1 MSEPINPP
9 PPPGESK
16 NPFRAINWNF
26 NPEQARRVAAVVA
39 QIAGAVL
46 IVLAFATAIYATYS
60 LGQLFNVGP
69 GLSSLVAAISVLALV
84 VHGVSVA
91 SAPNNAGRLVNAIF
105 FGMWA
110 LALLVIT
117 AAYFW
122 LVATGSVGKDGAI
135 LFTKLEK
142 MGGDSNI
149 VDMGQSIY
157 AFCAALP
164 LLTALLGIIVPRV
177 SASPLNDLL
186 HKSMG
191 HAWSGWALN
200 IASIAAAGYGAMHIL
215 TFGQIVG
222 MSGFAPVFAA
232 VVLDV
237 AFLGAKARLTS
248 LFKIRKIPHP
258 WQDGEFV
265 ALCVLCG
272 LIGVYALACNLGV
285 TRLEPLTP
293 PARLALMNS
302 DKVIR
307 LTVDAYGVLSPV
319 VLLAMLVY
327 SVAVLLSNAKDEA
340 TAPPQPT
347 QRPRRKGYAKETPT
361 GTNGGAGDTGTGDTE
376 QNEFDKRKNKKGDT
390 PNTKTTRNCTEC
402 GATFEGQ
409 TTATYCSKGCRQKAY
424 KRRKAA
430 TP

>member
-1 MSEPINPP
+1 M
-9 PPPGESK
+9 
-16 NPFRAINWNF
+16 NPFKAINWNF
-26 NPEQARRVAAVVA
+26 DPEKARKLAAVVA
-39 QIAGAVL
+39 TVAGAVL
-46 IVLAFATAIYATYS
+46 IVLAFATAIYACYS
-60 LGQLFNVGP
+60 LGLLFHVGA
-69 GLSSLVAAISVLALV
+69 GLASLVAAISVLALV

-122 LVATGSVGKDGAI
+122 LVATNSIGKDGAI
-135 LFTKLEK
+135 LFDKLES

-164 LLTALLGIIVPRV
+164 ILTALLGIIVPRV

-215 TFGQIVG
+215 TFGQVVG
-222 MSGFAPVFAA
+222 MSGFGPVFAA

-237 AFLGAKARLTS
+237 AFLGAKARLVS
-248 LFKIRKIPHP
+248 LFKIRRIAEP
-258 WQDGEFV
+258 WKDGEFI
-265 ALCVLCG
+265 ALVVLCAA
-272 LIGVYALACNLGV
+272 IGAYALLCNLGV
-285 TRLEPLTP
+285 TRLEPLTH
-293 PARLALMNS
+293 PARLALMAS
-302 DKVIR
+302 DKTIR
-307 LTVDAYGVLSPV
+307 LTVDLYGVLSPV
-319 VLLAMLVY
+319 VLLGLLAY
-327 SVAVLLSNAKDEA
+327 SVAVLLSTTKTEVDTHPTPVKAGANGGPRKSFAKDE
-340 TAPPQPT
+340 
-347 QRPRRKGYAKETPT
+347 PT
-361 GTNGGAGDTGTGDTE
+361 GAADPFDAKRGTKGQTPQTTTE
-376 QNEFDKRKNKKGDT
+376 RTCQQ
-390 PNTKTTRNCTEC
+390 C
-402 GATFEGQ
+402 GATFQG
-409 TTATYCSKGCRQKAY
+409 ATVARYCSTACKSRAKRARAGAKGG
-424 KRRKAA
+424 A

>member
-1 MSEPINPP
+1 MSGPINPTP
-9 PPPGESK
+9 PTETK
-16 NPFRAINWNF
+16 NPFKAISWNF

-69 GLSSLVAAISVLALV
+69 GLSALVAAISVLALV

-122 LVATGSVGKDGAI
+122 LIATGSVGKDGAI

-248 LFKIRKIPHP
+248 LFKIRKITHP

-327 SVAVLLSNAKDEA
+327 SVAVLLSQSKDEA
-340 TAPPQPT
+340 KNTPTHPT
-347 QRPRRKGYAKETPT
+347 QRPGRKAYAKDEPT
-361 GTNGGAGDTGTGDTE
+361 GTPSKPEDERLKKFKDRMGKPDADVVECKCEVCDTAFNARVGSR
-376 QNEFDKRKNKKGDT
+376 F
-390 PNTKTTRNCTEC
+390 
-402 GATFEGQ
+402 
-409 TTATYCSKGCRQKAY
+409 CSAKCRQKSYRHKKKLNA
-424 KRRKAA
+424 
-430 TP
+430 